1 MCYSLNELRLAFW
14 TGSAEKP
21 KRGGL
26 QVRPSELTELENV
39 DWFALA
45 LDESPTR
52 ALARVRRFFV
62 LSAPAT
68 L

>member
-1 MCYSLNELRLAFW
+1 M
-14 TGSAEKP
+14 
-21 KRGGL
+21 
-26 QVRPSELTELENV
+26 RPSELTELENV

-45 LDESPTR
+45 LDGSPTR

-62 LSAPAT
+62 FIAPVV

>member
-1 MCYSLNELRLAFW
+1 M
-14 TGSAEKP
+14 
-21 KRGGL
+21 
-26 QVRPSELTELENV
+26 RPSELTEIVSL
-39 DWFALA
+39 DWFALV

-62 LSAPAT
+62 LSAWVA